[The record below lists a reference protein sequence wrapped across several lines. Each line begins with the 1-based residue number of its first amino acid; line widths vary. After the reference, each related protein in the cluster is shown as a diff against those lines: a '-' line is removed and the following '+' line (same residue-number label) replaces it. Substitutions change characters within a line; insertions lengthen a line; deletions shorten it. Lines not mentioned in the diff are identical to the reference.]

1 MFSTDIGSLAKYPDS
16 QAIQPS
22 KKSGPLGPLQEVS
35 MNFLSN
41 LFLENRR
48 KLPCFFALWALWA
61 TSPLLFAA
69 ETIVIHGPDALRKAL
84 QKVILDTQLKLAPG
98 EYGHGYNYQSN
109 PMDHSNSSREQ

>member
-35 MNFLSN
+35 MNSVKNFYLNS
-41 LFLENRR
+41 RR